1 MGEGGHGARSVGMCC
16 ALPNQ
21 ALPALPRSG
30 TWNHL
35 FTTLLSWFWL
45 PQPCSLPGG
54 MEALEEREEVEETAE
69 DAISMNISD
78 SLDDL
83 REVVEEASAT
93 SGEPDFDWSSIDTSH
108 LPSSYKTNSQQ
119 EKELLQLADHFFQQY
134 THLCPERKPLFI
146 HPLNECGVQKFVST
160 TVRPTLL
167 PFPDLYYW
175 SGCASFVCDYL
186 IMEPL
191 KCPITPPSSLYSP
204 TTILK
209 YQRGNCFDFSV
220 LLCSL
225 LIGAG
230 YDAYCVHGYA
240 TLEMCSLDQTQ
251 ELCPLL
257 RKPPEVPEEE
267 DPNKYIIKYPLEPQS
282 KFELQQKAKEEE
294 ETEPVQEEEKEEE
307 EKEEEVVTEV
317 GMPKRDPLHGLRV
330 HAWVLVLPGKR
341 KVPETFFINPFTGN
355 HHSTRDECFLGIES
369 IWNHRNYWVNMQD
382 CSKGCKPE
390 KGEIDM
396 SFEMPLSWVTRIRVS
411 CREYENP
418 FSRGKKVILYD
429 KAKLEK
435 WAAYANGDGLVER
448 LTVYADSERT
458 EELEVKEWF
467 KHREDLLYMR
477 EVNKQTQLITD
488 HFRPGHPL
496 LLKAHSYTSL
506 EPETGHTVEFYHTA
520 RVDGLWKRFEN
531 ATEMTEY
538 FIGREDFL
546 HMRHIEFG
554 EREKEMENAG
564 ITADANPRPIVQI
577 KEYFHRNPEKPA
589 DEDIEERVFMVID
602 DVIQLTYHLE
612 LHDTIASKVVFCRV
626 IGREKREDE
635 IFLSRENTVKY
646 EPWSS
651 EKHKN
656 MLHLY
661 DLLWELRAEQKEL
674 KHHVR
679 DAEAEMLN
687 ILMVREDE
695 EANIKLSVSMYS
707 TAKRGQQQEA
717 TELEEEQ
724 KSSQSSLKDESQHMG
739 GEAESVAHHTATNST
754 V

>member
-1 MGEGGHGARSVGMCC
+1 
-16 ALPNQ
+16 
-21 ALPALPRSG
+21 
-30 TWNHL
+30 
-35 FTTLLSWFWL
+35 
-45 PQPCSLPGG
+45 
-54 MEALEEREEVEETAE
+54 
-69 DAISMNISD
+69 
-78 SLDDL
+78 
-83 REVVEEASAT
+83 
-93 SGEPDFDWSSIDTSH
+93 DFDWSSIDTSH

-134 THLCPERKPLFI
+134 THLCPDRKPLFI

-191 KCPITPPSSLYSP
+191 KCPITLPSSLYSP

-209 YQRGNCFDFSV
+209 YRRGNCFDFTV

-267 DPNKYIIKYPLEPQS
+267 DPNKYRIKYPLDPQS
-282 KFELQQKAKEEE
+282 KFELQQAKKEE
-294 ETEPVQEEEKEEE
+294 ETESAQEEER
-307 EKEEEVVTEV
+307 EEEVEV
-317 GMPKRDPLHGLRV
+317 GMPKQDPLYGLRV

-355 HHSTRDECFLGIES
+355 RHSTTDACFLGIES

-382 CSKGCKPE
+382 CRKGCKDLSFDLSDSLCW
-390 KGEIDM
+390 EIMFSERNEPSQSPTESPKKDADDM
-396 SFEMPLSWVTRIRVS
+396 VS
-411 CREYENP
+411 DPSHTLEQWGPCMEPVGSICLTSLLPTAEYENP

-448 LTVYADSERT
+448 LTVYADSDCT

-506 EPETGHTVEFYHTA
+506 DPETGHTVEFYHTA

-538 FIGREDFL
+538 FVGREDFL

-554 EREKEMENAG
+554 KRDKEMENTG
-564 ITADANPRPIVQI
+564 ITADANPRPIMQI

-589 DEDIEERVFMVID
+589 DEDIEEPIFMVID
-602 DVIQLTYHLE
+602 DIIQLTYHLE

-651 EKHKN
+651 EKHRN

-674 KHHVR
+674 KHQVR
-679 DAEAEMLN
+679 DSEAE
-687 ILMVREDE
+687 V
-695 EANIKLSVSMYS
+695 
-707 TAKRGQQQEA
+707 
-717 TELEEEQ
+717 
-724 KSSQSSLKDESQHMG
+724 
-739 GEAESVAHHTATNST
+739 
-754 V
+754 

>member
-1 MGEGGHGARSVGMCC
+1 LC
-16 ALPNQ
+16 LPCHV
-21 ALPALPRSG
+21 S
-30 TWNHL
+30 
-35 FTTLLSWFWL
+35 
-45 PQPCSLPGG
+45 
-54 MEALEEREEVEETAE
+54 
-69 DAISMNISD
+69 
-78 SLDDL
+78 
-83 REVVEEASAT
+83 
-93 SGEPDFDWSSIDTSH
+93 DFDWSSIDTSH

-160 TVRPTLL
+160 TLRPTLL
-167 PFPDLYYW
+167 PFPDMYYW

-191 KCPITPPSSLYSP
+191 KSPITPPSSLYSP

-209 YQRGNCFDFSV
+209 YQRGNCFDFAV

-267 DPNKYIIKYPLEPQS
+267 DPNKYRIRYPLEPQS
-282 KFELQQKAKEEE
+282 KFELQQKAKKEE
-294 ETEPVQEEEKEEE
+294 ETESAKEEE
-307 EKEEEVVTEV
+307 REEEVVTEV

-330 HAWVLVLPGKR
+330 HAWVLLLPGKR

-355 HHSTRDECFLGIES
+355 DHSTTDECFLGIES
-369 IWNHRNYWVNMQD
+369 IWNHKNYWVNMQD
-382 CSKGCKPE
+382 CRKGCKDLSFDLSDPVCWE
-390 KGEIDM
+390 VMFSESNEPSQLSTESPKKDKNDTEEGETDR
-396 SFEMPLSWVTRIRVS
+396 SFEMPLSWVTQIRVS
-411 CREYENP
+411 LREYENP

-448 LTVYADSERT
+448 LTVYADPDRT

-477 EVNKQTQLITD
+477 EVDKQTQLITD

-496 LLKAHSYTSL
+496 RLKVHSYTSL
-506 EPETGHTVEFYHTA
+506 EPETGHTVEFYHMG
-520 RVDGLWKRFEN
+520 RGDGLWKRFEN
-531 ATEMTEY
+531 ATEMTEH
-538 FIGREDFL
+538 FVGREDFL
-546 HMRHIEFG
+546 HTRHIEFG
-554 EREKEMENAG
+554 ERDKEMENAG

-589 DEDIEERVFMVID
+589 DEDVEERVFMVID
-602 DVIQLTYHLE
+602 DIIQLTYHLE
-612 LHDTIASKVVFCRV
+612 VHDTIASKVVFCRV

-635 IFLSRENTVKY
+635 IVLSRENTVKY
-646 EPWSS
+646 EPWSP

-656 MLHLY
+656 MLYLY
-661 DLLWELRAEQKEL
+661 NLLWVLRAEQKDL

-687 ILMVREDE
+687 ILTVREDE

-707 TAKRGQQQEA
+707 TEK
-717 TELEEEQ
+717 
-724 KSSQSSLKDESQHMG
+724 
-739 GEAESVAHHTATNST
+739 
-754 V
+754 

>member
-1 MGEGGHGARSVGMCC
+1 
-16 ALPNQ
+16 
-21 ALPALPRSG
+21 
-30 TWNHL
+30 
-35 FTTLLSWFWL
+35 
-45 PQPCSLPGG
+45 
-54 MEALEEREEVEETAE
+54 MEALEETEEVEKTPE
-69 DAISMNISD
+69 DEISSNISD
-78 SLDDL
+78 FLDDL
-83 REVVEEASAT
+83 ETDAAEKKASV
-93 SGEPDFDWSSIDTSH
+93 SDDEPDFDWSSIDTSL

-134 THLCPERKPLFI
+134 AHLCPDRKPLFI
-146 HPLNECGVQKFVST
+146 YPVNECGVQKFVST

-167 PFPDLYYW
+167 PFPDMYYW

-191 KCPITPPSSLYSP
+191 KCPLTPPSSLYSP

-209 YQRGNCFDFSV
+209 YQRGNCFDFTV

-267 DPNKYIIKYPLEPQS
+267 DPNKYRIKYPLEPQS
-282 KFELQQKAKEEE
+282 KFLLQQQAKKEE
-294 ETEPVQEEEKEEE
+294 ETESAEKEES
-307 EKEEEVVTEV
+307 EEEVLMEV
-317 GMPKRDPLHGLRV
+317 GKPKRDPLHGLRV
-330 HAWVLVLPGKR
+330 HAWVLVLSGKR

-355 HHSTRDECFLGIES
+355 HHSTMDECFLGIES

-382 CSKGCKPE
+382 CRKGCKDLSFDLSDSFCWEIMLSESNEPSQLPTESPKEDTDDMQE

-396 SFEMPLSWVTRIRVS
+396 SFEMPLSWVAQIRVS
-411 CREYENP
+411 CTEYENP
-418 FSRGKKVILYD
+418 FSQGKKVILYD

-435 WAAYANGDGLVER
+435 WAAYANRDGLVER
-448 LTVYADSERT
+448 LTVYADSDRT

-488 HFRPGHPL
+488 HFSPGHPL

-506 EPETGHTVEFYHTA
+506 EPETGHTVEFYHMA
-520 RVDGLWKRFEN
+520 RVDGLCKRFEN

-538 FIGREDFL
+538 FVGREDFL

-554 EREKEMENAG
+554 ERDKKTEKAG
-564 ITADANPRPIVQI
+564 IAADANPRPIVQI

-589 DEDIEERVFMVID
+589 DEDIEERIFMVID
-602 DVIQLTYHLE
+602 DIIQLTYHLE

-646 EPWSS
+646 QPWSS

-661 DLLWELRAEQKEL
+661 NLLWELRAEQKEL
-674 KHHVR
+674 KQQVR
-679 DAEAEMLN
+679 DSEAEMLN
-687 ILMVREDE
+687 ILMVREGE
-695 EANIKLSVSMYS
+695 EASIKLTVPMFNI
-707 TAKRGQQQEA
+707 AKRGQRCEA
-717 TELEEEQ
+717 MVLEEEQ
-724 KSSQSSLKDESQHMG
+724 KSSHSSLENKSQRIGREDESL
-739 GEAESVAHHTATNST
+739 AHHTATNST
-754 V
+754 L

>member
-1 MGEGGHGARSVGMCC
+1 M
-16 ALPNQ
+16 
-21 ALPALPRSG
+21 
-30 TWNHL
+30 
-35 FTTLLSWFWL
+35 
-45 PQPCSLPGG
+45 
-54 MEALEEREEVEETAE
+54 
-69 DAISMNISD
+69 
-78 SLDDL
+78 
-83 REVVEEASAT
+83 
-93 SGEPDFDWSSIDTSH
+93 
-108 LPSSYKTNSQQ
+108 
-119 EKELLQLADHFFQQY
+119 
-134 THLCPERKPLFI
+134 
-146 HPLNECGVQKFVST
+146 
-160 TVRPTLL
+160 
-167 PFPDLYYW
+167 YYW

-191 KCPITPPSSLYSP
+191 KCPLTPPSSLYSP

-209 YQRGNCFDFSV
+209 YQRGNCFDFTV

-267 DPNKYIIKYPLEPQS
+267 DPNKYRIKYPLEPQS
-282 KFELQQKAKEEE
+282 KFLLQQQAKKEE
-294 ETEPVQEEEKEEE
+294 ETESAEKEES
-307 EKEEEVVTEV
+307 EEEVLMEV
-317 GMPKRDPLHGLRV
+317 GKPKRDPLHGLRV
-330 HAWVLVLPGKR
+330 HAWVLVLSGKR

-355 HHSTRDECFLGIES
+355 HHSTMDECFLGIES
-369 IWNHRNYWVNMQD
+369 IWNHRNYWVNLQD
-382 CSKGCKPE
+382 CRKGCKDLSFDLSDSFCWEIMFSESNEPSQLPTESPKEDMDEMQE
-390 KGEIDM
+390 KVEIDM
-396 SFEMPLSWVTRIRVS
+396 SFEMPLSWVARIRVS
-411 CREYENP
+411 CTEYENP
-418 FSRGKKVILYD
+418 FSQGKKVILYD

-435 WAAYANGDGLVER
+435 WAAYANRDGLVER
-448 LTVYADSERT
+448 LTVYADTDRT

-467 KHREDLLYMR
+467 KHRKDLLYMR

-488 HFRPGHPL
+488 HFSPGHPL

-520 RVDGLWKRFEN
+520 RVDGLCKRFEN

-538 FIGREDFL
+538 FVGREDFL

-554 EREKEMENAG
+554 ERDKKTEKAG
-564 ITADANPRPIVQI
+564 IAADANPRPIVQI

-589 DEDIEERVFMVID
+589 DEDIEERIFMVID
-602 DVIQLTYHLE
+602 DIIQLTYHLE

-646 EPWSS
+646 QPWSS

-661 DLLWELRAEQKEL
+661 NLLWELRAEQKEL
-674 KHHVR
+674 KQQVR
-679 DAEAEMLN
+679 DSEAEMLN
-687 ILMVREDE
+687 ILMVREGE
-695 EANIKLSVSMYS
+695 EASIKLTVPMSNI
-707 TAKRGQQQEA
+707 AKRGQRCEA
-717 TELEEEQ
+717 MVLEEEQ
-724 KSSQSSLKDESQHMG
+724 KSSHSSLENKSQRIGGEDESL
-739 GEAESVAHHTATNST
+739 AHHTATNST
-754 V
+754 L

>member
-1 MGEGGHGARSVGMCC
+1 
-16 ALPNQ
+16 
-21 ALPALPRSG
+21 
-30 TWNHL
+30 
-35 FTTLLSWFWL
+35 
-45 PQPCSLPGG
+45 

-69 DAISMNISD
+69 DEISLNISD
-78 SLDDL
+78 FFDELG
-83 REVVEEASAT
+83 EAVEEASVT
-93 SGEPDFDWSSIDTSH
+93 SAESDFDWSSIDTSH

-134 THLCPERKPLFI
+134 THLCPDRKPLFI

-160 TVRPTLL
+160 TVKPTLL

-209 YQRGNCFDFSV
+209 YQRGNCFDFAV

-267 DPNKYIIKYPLEPQS
+267 DPNKYRIKYPLDPQS
-282 KFELQQKAKEEE
+282 KFELQQKAKKEE
-294 ETEPVQEEEKEEE
+294 ETESTQEEER
-307 EKEEEVVTEV
+307 EEEVVTEV

-355 HHSTRDECFLGIES
+355 HHSTTDECFLGIES

-382 CSKGCKPE
+382 CRKGCKQE
-390 KGEIDM
+390 KGEIDT
-396 SFEMPLSWVTRIRVS
+396 SFEMPLSWVTQIRVS

-435 WAAYANGDGLVER
+435 WAAFANEDGLVER
-448 LTVYADSERT
+448 LTVYADSDCT

-538 FIGREDFL
+538 FVGREDFL

-554 EREKEMENAG
+554 ERDKEMENGG

-679 DAEAEMLN
+679 DSEAEMLN

-717 TELEEEQ
+717 TVLEEEQ
-724 KSSQSSLKDESQHMG
+724 RSSQSPLENESQG
-739 GEAESVAHHTATNST
+739 GEEAQSLAHHTATSST
-754 V
+754 L

>member
-1 MGEGGHGARSVGMCC
+1 
-16 ALPNQ
+16 
-21 ALPALPRSG
+21 
-30 TWNHL
+30 
-35 FTTLLSWFWL
+35 
-45 PQPCSLPGG
+45 
-54 MEALEEREEVEETAE
+54 MEALEEAEEVGETPEEL
-69 DAISMNISD
+69 ISLSISE
-78 SLDDL
+78 SLDKETD
-83 REVVEEASAT
+83 EAVGET
-93 SGEPDFDWSSIDTSH
+93 SVTSDEYDFDWSSIDTSH
-108 LPSSYKTNSQQ
+108 LPSSYKTNSWQ
-119 EKELLQLADHFFQQY
+119 EEELLQLADHFFQQY
-134 THLCPERKPLFI
+134 THLCPDRKPLFI
-146 HPLNECGVQKFVST
+146 HPVNECGVQKFVST

-167 PFPDLYYW
+167 PYPDLYYW

-251 ELCPLL
+251 DLCPRLW
-257 RKPPEVPEEE
+257 KPPEVPEEE
-267 DPNKYIIKYPLEPQS
+267 DPNKYRIKYPLDPQS

-294 ETEPVQEEEKEEE
+294 TESAQEEER
-307 EKEEEVVTEV
+307 EEEVVTEV
-317 GMPKRDPLHGLRV
+317 GKPKRDPLHGLRV
-330 HAWVLVLPGKR
+330 HAWVLVLSGKR

-355 HHSTRDECFLGIES
+355 PHSTTDECFLGIES

-382 CSKGCKPE
+382 CRNGCKDLSFDLSDSISWEMMFSESNEPSQLPTESPKKDTKNTQE

-396 SFEMPLSWVTRIRVS
+396 SFEMPLSWVARISVS

-418 FSRGKKVILYD
+418 FSRGKKVVLYD

-435 WAAYANGDGLVER
+435 WAAYANEDGLVER
-448 LTVYADSERT
+448 LTVYADSDRT
-458 EELEVKEWF
+458 EVLEIKKWF
-467 KHREDLLYMR
+467 KHREDLLYLR

-488 HFRPGHPL
+488 HFGPGHPL

-520 RVDGLWKRFEN
+520 RVDGLWKRCEN

-538 FIGREDFL
+538 FMGREDFL
-546 HMRHIEFG
+546 HTRHIEFG
-554 EREKEMENAG
+554 KRDKKMEKAG

-635 IFLSRENTVKY
+635 IYLSRENTVKY
-646 EPWSS
+646 QPWSS

-661 DLLWELRAEQKEL
+661 DLLWELRAEQKDL
-674 KHHVR
+674 KQQVR
-679 DAEAEMLN
+679 DSEAEMLN

-695 EANIKLSVSMYS
+695 EANIKLSVSVYS
-707 TAKRGQQQEA
+707 AAKR
-717 TELEEEQ
+717 EQ
-724 KSSQSSLKDESQHMG
+724 RK
-739 GEAESVAHHTATNST
+739 
-754 V
+754 

>member
-1 MGEGGHGARSVGMCC
+1 
-16 ALPNQ
+16 
-21 ALPALPRSG
+21 
-30 TWNHL
+30 
-35 FTTLLSWFWL
+35 
-45 PQPCSLPGG
+45 
-54 MEALEEREEVEETAE
+54 MEALEEREEVEKTPE
-69 DAISMNISD
+69 DEISSNISD
-78 SLDDL
+78 FLDDL
-83 REVVEEASAT
+83 ETDAAEKKASV
-93 SGEPDFDWSSIDTSH
+93 SNDEPDFDWSCIDTSL

-134 THLCPERKPLFI
+134 SHLCPERKPLFI
-146 HPLNECGVQKFVST
+146 YPVNECGVQKFVST

-167 PFPDLYYW
+167 PFPDMYYW

-191 KCPITPPSSLYSP
+191 KCPLTPPSSLYSP

-209 YQRGNCFDFSV
+209 YQRGNCFDFTV

-257 RKPPEVPEEE
+257 RKPPEGPEEE
-267 DPNKYIIKYPLEPQS
+267 DPNKYRIKYPLQPQS
-282 KFELQQKAKEEE
+282 KFLLQQQAKKEE
-294 ETEPVQEEEKEEE
+294 ETESAEKEES
-307 EKEEEVVTEV
+307 EEEVLMEV
-317 GMPKRDPLHGLRV
+317 GKPKRDPLHGLRV
-330 HAWVLVLPGKR
+330 HAWVLVLSGKR

-355 HHSTRDECFLGIES
+355 HHSTMDECFLGIES

-382 CSKGCKPE
+382 CRKGCKDLSFDLSDSFCWEIMFSESNEPSQLPTESPKEDTDDMQE

-396 SFEMPLSWVTRIRVS
+396 SFEMPLSWVARIRVS
-411 CREYENP
+411 CTEYENP
-418 FSRGKKVILYD
+418 FSQGKKVILYD

-435 WAAYANGDGLVER
+435 WAAYANRDGLVER
-448 LTVYADSERT
+448 LTVYADSDRT

-467 KHREDLLYMR
+467 KYREDLLYMR

-488 HFRPGHPL
+488 HFSPGHPL

-520 RVDGLWKRFEN
+520 RVDGLCKRFEN

-538 FIGREDFL
+538 FVGREDFL

-554 EREKEMENAG
+554 ERDEKTEKAG
-564 ITADANPRPIVQI
+564 IAADANPRPIVQI

-589 DEDIEERVFMVID
+589 DEDIEERIFMVID
-602 DVIQLTYHLE
+602 DIIQLTYHLE

-646 EPWSS
+646 QPWSS

-661 DLLWELRAEQKEL
+661 NLLWELRAEQKEL
-674 KHHVR
+674 KQQVR
-679 DAEAEMLN
+679 DSEAEMLN
-687 ILMVREDE
+687 ILMVREGE
-695 EANIKLSVSMYS
+695 EASIKLTVPMSNI
-707 TAKRGQQQEA
+707 AKRGQRCEA
-717 TELEEEQ
+717 MALEEEQ
-724 KSSQSSLKDESQHMG
+724 KSSHSSLENKSQRIGGEDESL
-739 GEAESVAHHTATNST
+739 AHRTATNST
-754 V
+754 L

>member
-1 MGEGGHGARSVGMCC
+1 
-16 ALPNQ
+16 
-21 ALPALPRSG
+21 
-30 TWNHL
+30 
-35 FTTLLSWFWL
+35 
-45 PQPCSLPGG
+45 
-54 MEALEEREEVEETAE
+54 MEALEEEEVQTPE
-69 DAISMNISD
+69 DAISLTISD
-78 SLDDL
+78 SLDNLDIS
-83 REVVEEASAT
+83 EAEKQAFFESDE
-93 SGEPDFDWSSIDTSH
+93 SDFDWSSIDTSH
-108 LPSSYKTNSQQ
+108 LPSSYKTNSWQ
-119 EKELLQLADHFFQQY
+119 EEKLLQLADHFFRQY
-134 THLCPERKPLFI
+134 THLCPDRKPLFL
-146 HPLNECGVQKFVST
+146 HPVNECGVQKFVST

-167 PFPDLYYW
+167 PYPDMYYW

-209 YQRGNCFDFSV
+209 YQRGNCFDFAV

-251 ELCPLL
+251 ELCPRL

-267 DPNKYIIKYPLEPQS
+267 DPNKYRIKYPLEPQS
-282 KFELQQKAKEEE
+282 KFELQQKAKEKGTESAQEE
-294 ETEPVQEEEKEEE
+294 ETE
-307 EKEEEVVTEV
+307 EEVVMEV
-317 GMPKRDPLHGLRV
+317 EKPKRDPLHGLRV
-330 HAWVLVLPGKR
+330 HAWVLVLSGKR

-355 HHSTRDECFLGIES
+355 PHSTTDECFLGIES

-382 CSKGCKPE
+382 CRRGCKQE
-390 KGEIDM
+390 KEEIDM
-396 SFEMPLSWVTRIRVS
+396 SFEMPLSWVARIKVS
-411 CREYENP
+411 CR
-418 FSRGKKVILYD
+418 G
-429 KAKLEK
+429 
-435 WAAYANGDGLVER
+435 
-448 LTVYADSERT
+448 T

-538 FIGREDFL
+538 FVGREDFL
-546 HMRHIEFG
+546 HMRHTEFG
-554 EREKEMENAG
+554 EREKKMEKAG
-564 ITADANPRPIVQI
+564 GTAEANSRPIVQI

-589 DEDIEERVFMVID
+589 DEDIEERIFMVID
-602 DVIQLTYHLE
+602 DIIQLTYHLE
-612 LHDTIASKVVFCRV
+612 LDDTIASQVVFCRV
-626 IGREKREDE
+626 IGREKKEDE

-646 EPWSS
+646 QPWSS

-661 DLLWELRAEQKEL
+661 NLLWQLRAEQKDL
-674 KHHVR
+674 KQQVR
-679 DAEAEMLN
+679 DSEAEMLN

-695 EANIKLSVSMYS
+695 EANIKLSVSIYS
-707 TAKRGQQQEA
+707 TAKREQEHEA
-717 TELEEEQ
+717 TVPEEEQ
-724 KSSQSSLKDESQHMG
+724 KSSLEKESQHTG
-739 GEAESVAHHTATNST
+739 GEAESLTHGTTTTST
-754 V
+754 M

>member
-1 MGEGGHGARSVGMCC
+1 
-16 ALPNQ
+16 
-21 ALPALPRSG
+21 
-30 TWNHL
+30 
-35 FTTLLSWFWL
+35 
-45 PQPCSLPGG
+45 
-54 MEALEEREEVEETAE
+54 MEALEEEEVQTPE
-69 DAISMNISD
+69 DAISLTISD
-78 SLDDL
+78 SLDNLDIS
-83 REVVEEASAT
+83 EAEKQAFFESDE
-93 SGEPDFDWSSIDTSH
+93 SDFDWSSIDTSH
-108 LPSSYKTNSQQ
+108 LPSSYKTNSWQ
-119 EKELLQLADHFFQQY
+119 EEKLLQLADHFFRQY
-134 THLCPERKPLFI
+134 THLCPDRKPLFL
-146 HPLNECGVQKFVST
+146 HPVNECGVQKFVST

-167 PFPDLYYW
+167 PYPDMYYW

-209 YQRGNCFDFSV
+209 YQRGNCFDFAV

-251 ELCPLL
+251 ELCPRL

-267 DPNKYIIKYPLEPQS
+267 DPNKYRIKYPLEPQS
-282 KFELQQKAKEEE
+282 KFELQQKAKEKGTESAQEE
-294 ETEPVQEEEKEEE
+294 ETE
-307 EKEEEVVTEV
+307 EEVVMEV
-317 GMPKRDPLHGLRV
+317 EKPKRDPLHGLRV
-330 HAWVLVLPGKR
+330 HAWVLVLSGKR

-355 HHSTRDECFLGIES
+355 PHSTTDECFLGIES

-382 CSKGCKPE
+382 CRRGCKE
-390 KGEIDM
+390 KEEIDM
-396 SFEMPLSWVTRIRVS
+396 SFEMPLSWVARIKVS
-411 CREYENP
+411 CR
-418 FSRGKKVILYD
+418 G
-429 KAKLEK
+429 
-435 WAAYANGDGLVER
+435 
-448 LTVYADSERT
+448 T

-538 FIGREDFL
+538 FVGREDFL
-546 HMRHIEFG
+546 HMRHTEFG
-554 EREKEMENAG
+554 EREKKMEKAG
-564 ITADANPRPIVQI
+564 GTAEANSRPIVQI

-589 DEDIEERVFMVID
+589 DEDIEERIFMVID
-602 DVIQLTYHLE
+602 DIIQLTYHLE
-612 LHDTIASKVVFCRV
+612 LDDTIASQVVFCRV
-626 IGREKREDE
+626 IGREKKEDE

-646 EPWSS
+646 QPWSS

-661 DLLWELRAEQKEL
+661 NLLWQLRAEQKDL
-674 KHHVR
+674 KQQVR
-679 DAEAEMLN
+679 DSEAEMLN

-695 EANIKLSVSMYS
+695 EANIKLSVSIYS
-707 TAKRGQQQEA
+707 TAKREQEHEA
-717 TELEEEQ
+717 TVPEEEQ
-724 KSSQSSLKDESQHMG
+724 KSSLEKESQHTG
-739 GEAESVAHHTATNST
+739 GEAESLTHGTTTTST
-754 V
+754 M

>member
-1 MGEGGHGARSVGMCC
+1 
-16 ALPNQ
+16 
-21 ALPALPRSG
+21 
-30 TWNHL
+30 
-35 FTTLLSWFWL
+35 
-45 PQPCSLPGG
+45 
-54 MEALEEREEVEETAE
+54 MEALEEKEEMQTSE
-69 DAISMNISD
+69 DAISLTTSD
-78 SLDDL
+78 SLDNLDIS
-83 REVVEEASAT
+83 EAEKQAFFESDE
-93 SGEPDFDWSSIDTSH
+93 SEFDWSSIDTSH
-108 LPSSYKTNSQQ
+108 LPSSYKTNSWQ
-119 EKELLQLADHFFQQY
+119 EEKLLQLADHFFRQY
-134 THLCPERKPLFI
+134 SHLCPDRKPLFL
-146 HPLNECGVQKFVST
+146 HPVNECGVQKFVST

-167 PFPDLYYW
+167 PYPDMYYW

-251 ELCPLL
+251 ELCPRL

-267 DPNKYIIKYPLEPQS
+267 DPNKYRIKYPSEPQS
-282 KFELQQKAKEEE
+282 KFELQQKAKEKGTEPEQEE
-294 ETEPVQEEEKEEE
+294 ETE
-307 EKEEEVVTEV
+307 EEVVMEAEK
-317 GMPKRDPLHGLRV
+317 PKRDPLHGLRV
-330 HAWVLVLPGKR
+330 HAWVLVLSGKR

-355 HHSTRDECFLGIES
+355 AHSTTDESFLGIES

-382 CSKGCKPE
+382 CRKGCKDLSFDLSDSFCWEIMFSENNEASQLPTESPKKGTDYME
-390 KGEIDM
+390 KEEIDM
-396 SFEMPLSWVTRIRVS
+396 SFEMPLSWVARIKVS

-418 FSRGKKVILYD
+418 FSRGKKVILYH

-448 LTVYADSERT
+448 LTVYADSDCT

-488 HFRPGHPL
+488 HFRRGHPL
-496 LLKAHSYTSL
+496 LLKAHSYMSL

-538 FIGREDFL
+538 FVGREDFL
-546 HMRHIEFG
+546 HTRHTEFG
-554 EREKEMENAG
+554 EREKKMEKAG
-564 ITADANPRPIVQI
+564 ATAEANSRPIVQI

-589 DEDIEERVFMVID
+589 DEDIEERIFLVID
-602 DVIQLTYHLE
+602 DIIQLTYHLE
-612 LHDTIASKVVFCRV
+612 LDDIIASKVVFCRV

-635 IFLSRENTVKY
+635 ISLSRENTVRY
-646 EPWSS
+646 QPWSS

-656 MLHLY
+656 VLY
-661 DLLWELRAEQKEL
+661 LYNLLRQLRAEQKNL
-674 KHHVR
+674 KQQVR
-679 DAEAEMLN
+679 DSEAEMLN

-695 EANIKLSVSMYS
+695 EANIKLSVSIYS
-707 TAKRGQQQEA
+707 TAKRGEEHEA
-717 TELEEEQ
+717 T
-724 KSSQSSLKDESQHMG
+724 
-739 GEAESVAHHTATNST
+739 V
-754 V
+754 

>member
-1 MGEGGHGARSVGMCC
+1 
-16 ALPNQ
+16 
-21 ALPALPRSG
+21 
-30 TWNHL
+30 
-35 FTTLLSWFWL
+35 
-45 PQPCSLPGG
+45 
-54 MEALEEREEVEETAE
+54 
-69 DAISMNISD
+69 
-78 SLDDL
+78 
-83 REVVEEASAT
+83 
-93 SGEPDFDWSSIDTSH
+93 FDWSSIATSH
-108 LPSSYKTNSQQ
+108 LPSSYKTNSRQ
-119 EKELLQLADHFFQQY
+119 EEELLQLADHFFQQY
-134 THLCPERKPLFI
+134 AHLCPERKPLFI

-167 PFPDLYYW
+167 PYPDMYYW

-191 KCPITPPSSLYSP
+191 QCPITPPSSLYSP

-209 YQRGNCFDFSV
+209 YQRGNCFDFTV

-251 ELCPLL
+251 ELCPRL

-267 DPNKYIIKYPLEPQS
+267 DPNKYRIKYPLEPQS
-282 KFELQQKAKEEE
+282 KFELQQKAKEEKETEPEQEE
-294 ETEPVQEEEKEEE
+294 ETEEE
-307 EKEEEVVTEV
+307 EEEVVMEV
-317 GMPKRDPLHGLRV
+317 GKPKRDPLHGLRV
-330 HAWVLVLPGKR
+330 HAWVLVLSGKR

-355 HHSTRDECFLGIES
+355 PHSTMDECFLGIES

-382 CSKGCKPE
+382 CRKGCKDLSFDLSDPFCWEIMFSESNEPSQLETGSAKEDTDEMVSDPSNTLEQSLLLFQQE
-390 KGEIDM
+390 KEETVM
-396 SFEMPLSWVTRIRVS
+396 RFEMPLSWVDRIRVS

-418 FSRGKKVILYD
+418 FSQGKKVVLYD

-448 LTVYADSERT
+448 LTVYADSDRT

-520 RVDGLWKRFEN
+520 RVDGLWKRFED

-538 FIGREDFL
+538 FVGREDFL
-546 HMRHIEFG
+546 HTRHTDFD
-554 EREKEMENAG
+554 EREKKTEKAG
-564 ITADANPRPIVQI
+564 STADANPRPIVQI

-589 DEDIEERVFMVID
+589 DEDIEERIFMVID
-602 DVIQLTYHLE
+602 DIIQLTYHLE
-612 LHDTIASKVVFCRV
+612 LHDTIASQVVFCRV

-646 EPWSS
+646 QPWSS

-661 DLLWELRAEQKEL
+661 DLLWELREEQKEL
-674 KHHVR
+674 KQQVR
-679 DAEAEMLN
+679 DSEAEMLN
-687 ILMVREDE
+687 ILMVRKDE

-707 TAKRGQQQEA
+707 TAKRGQEHEA
-717 TELEEEQ
+717 T
-724 KSSQSSLKDESQHMG
+724 
-739 GEAESVAHHTATNST
+739 V
-754 V
+754 

>member
-1 MGEGGHGARSVGMCC
+1 
-16 ALPNQ
+16 
-21 ALPALPRSG
+21 
-30 TWNHL
+30 
-35 FTTLLSWFWL
+35 
-45 PQPCSLPGG
+45 
-54 MEALEEREEVEETAE
+54 MEALEETEEVEKTPE
-69 DAISMNISD
+69 DEISSNISD
-78 SLDDL
+78 FLDDL
-83 REVVEEASAT
+83 ETDAAEKKASV
-93 SGEPDFDWSSIDTSH
+93 SNDELDFDWSSIDTSL

-134 THLCPERKPLFI
+134 SHLCPDRKPLFI
-146 HPLNECGVQKFVST
+146 YPVNECGVQKFVST

-167 PFPDLYYW
+167 PFPDMYYW

-191 KCPITPPSSLYSP
+191 KCPLTPPSSLYSP

-209 YQRGNCFDFSV
+209 YQRGNCFDFTV

-267 DPNKYIIKYPLEPQS
+267 DPNKYRIKYPLEPQS
-282 KFELQQKAKEEE
+282 KFLLQQQAKKEE
-294 ETEPVQEEEKEEE
+294 ETESAEKEES
-307 EKEEEVVTEV
+307 EEEVLMEV
-317 GMPKRDPLHGLRV
+317 GKPKRDPLHGLRV
-330 HAWVLVLPGKR
+330 HAWVLVLSGKR

-355 HHSTRDECFLGIES
+355 HHSTMDECFLGIES

-382 CSKGCKPE
+382 CRKGCKDLSFDLSDSFCWEIMLSESNEPSQLPTESPKEDTDDMQE

-396 SFEMPLSWVTRIRVS
+396 SFEMPLSWVAQIRVS
-411 CREYENP
+411 CTEYENP
-418 FSRGKKVILYD
+418 FSQGKKVILYD

-435 WAAYANGDGLVER
+435 WAAYANRDGLVER
-448 LTVYADSERT
+448 LTVYADSDRT

-488 HFRPGHPL
+488 HFSPGHLL

-520 RVDGLWKRFEN
+520 RVDGLCKRFEN

-538 FIGREDFL
+538 FVGREDFL

-554 EREKEMENAG
+554 ERDKKTEKAG
-564 ITADANPRPIVQI
+564 IAADANPRPIVQI

-589 DEDIEERVFMVID
+589 DEDIEERIFMVID
-602 DVIQLTYHLE
+602 DIIQLTYHLE

-635 IFLSRENTVKY
+635 VFLSRENTVKY
-646 EPWSS
+646 QPWSS

-661 DLLWELRAEQKEL
+661 NLLWELRAEQKEL
-674 KHHVR
+674 KQQVR
-679 DAEAEMLN
+679 DSEAEMLH
-687 ILMVREDE
+687 ILMVREGE
-695 EANIKLSVSMYS
+695 EASIKLTVPMSNI
-707 TAKRGQQQEA
+707 AKRGQRCEA
-717 TELEEEQ
+717 MVLEEEQ
-724 KSSQSSLKDESQHMG
+724 KSSHSSLENKSQRIGGEDESL
-739 GEAESVAHHTATNST
+739 AHHTATNST
-754 V
+754 L

>member
-1 MGEGGHGARSVGMCC
+1 
-16 ALPNQ
+16 
-21 ALPALPRSG
+21 
-30 TWNHL
+30 
-35 FTTLLSWFWL
+35 
-45 PQPCSLPGG
+45 
-54 MEALEEREEVEETAE
+54 
-69 DAISMNISD
+69 
-78 SLDDL
+78 
-83 REVVEEASAT
+83 
-93 SGEPDFDWSSIDTSH
+93 FDWSSIDTSH
-108 LPSSYKTNSQQ
+108 LPSSYKTNSSQ
-119 EKELLQLADHFFQQY
+119 EKELLELADHFFQQY
-134 THLCPERKPLFI
+134 THLCPDRKPLFI
-146 HPLNECGVQKFVST
+146 HPVNECGVQKFVST
-160 TVRPTLL
+160 TLRPTLL
-167 PFPDLYYW
+167 PYPELYYW

-191 KCPITPPSSLYSP
+191 KCPITLPSSLYSP
-204 TTILK
+204 TTIVK
-209 YQRGNCFDFSV
+209 YQRGNCFDFTV

-267 DPNKYIIKYPLEPQS
+267 DPNKYRIKYPLEPQS
-282 KFELQQKAKEEE
+282 KFELQQKAKKED
-294 ETEPVQEEEKEEE
+294 ETESAQEEQREEEKI
-307 EKEEEVVTEV
+307 TEV
-317 GMPKRDPLHGLRV
+317 GMPRRDPLHGLRV
-330 HAWVLVLPGKR
+330 HAWVLVLSGKR

-355 HHSTRDECFLGIES
+355 AHSTSDESFLGIES
-369 IWNHRNYWVNMQD
+369 IWNHSNYWVNMQD
-382 CSKGCKPE
+382 CRKGCKDLSFDLSDSFCW
-390 KGEIDM
+390 EIMFSESNETSQLPTESPKKDTDDM
-396 SFEMPLSWVTRIRVS
+396 VS
-411 CREYENP
+411 DPSDALEYIEESVCLTSLLPTAEYENP
-418 FSRGKKVILYD
+418 FSQGKKVILYN

-448 LTVYADSERT
+448 LTVYTDPDCT

-467 KHREDLLYMR
+467 KHREDLLYVR

-520 RVDGLWKRFEN
+520 RVDGLWKRSEN

-538 FIGREDFL
+538 FVGREDFL

-554 EREKEMENAG
+554 ERDNKMEQAG
-564 ITADANPRPIVQI
+564 VTADANRPIVHI

-589 DEDIEERVFMVID
+589 DEDVEERVFMVID
-602 DVIQLTYHLE
+602 DIIQLTYHLE
-612 LHDTIASKVVFCRV
+612 LHDTIASTVVFCRV

-646 EPWSS
+646 QPWSS

-661 DLLWELRAEQKEL
+661 NLLWELRAEQKEL
-674 KHHVR
+674 KQQVR
-679 DAEAEMLN
+679 DSEAE
-687 ILMVREDE
+687 V
-695 EANIKLSVSMYS
+695 
-707 TAKRGQQQEA
+707 
-717 TELEEEQ
+717 
-724 KSSQSSLKDESQHMG
+724 
-739 GEAESVAHHTATNST
+739 
-754 V
+754 

>member
-1 MGEGGHGARSVGMCC
+1 
-16 ALPNQ
+16 
-21 ALPALPRSG
+21 
-30 TWNHL
+30 
-35 FTTLLSWFWL
+35 
-45 PQPCSLPGG
+45 

-69 DAISMNISD
+69 DAMSLNSSD
-78 SLDDL
+78 FLDEL
-83 REVVEEASAT
+83 SKAVEETSVTSA
-93 SGEPDFDWSSIDTSH
+93 EYDFDWSSIDTSH
-108 LPSSYKTNSQQ
+108 LPSSYKTNSRQ

-134 THLCPERKPLFI
+134 SHLCPDRKPLFI

-160 TVRPTLL
+160 TVKPTLL

-209 YQRGNCFDFSV
+209 YQRGNCFDFAV

-225 LIGAG
+225 LTGAG

-240 TLEMCSLDQTQ
+240 TLEMCSLDQTH

-267 DPNKYIIKYPLEPQS
+267 DPNKYRIKYPLDPQS
-282 KFELQQKAKEEE
+282 KFELQQKAKKEE
-294 ETEPVQEEEKEEE
+294 ETESAQEEER
-307 EKEEEVVTEV
+307 EEEVVMEV
-317 GMPKRDPLHGLRV
+317 GMPKQDPLHGLRV

-341 KVPETFFINPFTGN
+341 KVTEAFFINPFTGN
-355 HHSTRDECFLGIES
+355 HHSTTDECFLGIES

-382 CSKGCKPE
+382 CRKGCKDLSFDLSDSICWEIMFPKSNEISQSPTESPNKDTDDMKE

-396 SFEMPLSWVTRIRVS
+396 NFEMPLSWVTQIRISR
-411 CREYENP
+411 REYENP
-418 FSRGKKVILYD
+418 FSQGKKVILYD

-435 WAAYANGDGLVER
+435 WAAYTNEDGLVER
-448 LTVYADSERT
+448 LTVYADSDCT

-477 EVNKQTQLITD
+477 EVNKQTQLTTD
-488 HFRPGHPL
+488 HFRRGHPL

-520 RVDGLWKRFEN
+520 RADGLWKRSEN
-531 ATEMTEY
+531 AAEMTEY
-538 FIGREDFL
+538 FVGREDFL
-546 HMRHIEFG
+546 HTRHIEFG
-554 EREKEMENAG
+554 ERDKEMENAG

-577 KEYFHRNPEKPA
+577 KEHFHRNPEKPA
-589 DEDIEERVFMVID
+589 DEDIEERIFMVID
-602 DVIQLTYHLE
+602 DTIQLTYHLE
-612 LHDTIASKVVFCRV
+612 LHDIIASKVVFCRV
-626 IGREKREDE
+626 VGREKREDE

-656 MLHLY
+656 MLYLY
-661 DLLWELRAEQKEL
+661 DLLWELRAEQKKL

-679 DAEAEMLN
+679 ASEAEMLN

-695 EANIKLSVSMYS
+695 EANVKLSASMYS
-707 TAKRGQQQEA
+707 CAKRGQRQEA
-717 TELEEEQ
+717 TVGKL
-724 KSSQSSLKDESQHMG
+724 H
-739 GEAESVAHHTATNST
+739 
-754 V
+754 

>member
-1 MGEGGHGARSVGMCC
+1 
-16 ALPNQ
+16 
-21 ALPALPRSG
+21 
-30 TWNHL
+30 
-35 FTTLLSWFWL
+35 
-45 PQPCSLPGG
+45 
-54 MEALEEREEVEETAE
+54 MEVLEEREELQLTPE
-69 DAISMNISD
+69 DVLSLIISD
-78 SLDDL
+78 DQETD
-83 REVVEEASAT
+83 EAEEEASV
-93 SGEPDFDWSSIDTSH
+93 SSHEPDFDWSSIDTSH
-108 LPSSYKTNSQQ
+108 LPSSYKTNSWQ
-119 EKELLQLADHFFQQY
+119 EEELLQLADHFLQQY
-134 THLCPERKPLFI
+134 THLCPDRKPLFI
-146 HPLNECGVQKFVST
+146 HPANECGVQKFVST

-167 PFPDLYYW
+167 PYPDMYHW

-209 YQRGNCFDFSV
+209 YQRGNCFDFTV

-240 TLEMCSLDQTQ
+240 TLEMCSLDQTK
-251 ELCPLL
+251 ELCPRL

-267 DPNKYIIKYPLEPQS
+267 DPNKYTIKYPIEPQS
-282 KFELQQKAKEEE
+282 KFVLQQKAKKEKETEPAQEE
-294 ETEPVQEEEKEEE
+294 ETE
-307 EKEEEVVTEV
+307 EEVVMEV
-317 GMPKRDPLHGLRV
+317 EKPKRDPLHGLRV
-330 HAWVLVLPGKR
+330 HAWVLVLSGKR

-355 HHSTRDECFLGIES
+355 PHSTTDECFLGIES

-382 CSKGCKPE
+382 CRKGCKDLSFDLSDPFCWE
-390 KGEIDM
+390 IMFSESNEPSQLPTESPQKDTDDLVSDPSNALEQEEIDM
-396 SFEMPLSWVTRIRVS
+396 SFEMPLSWVARIKVS

-418 FSRGKKVILYD
+418 FSLGKKVILYD

-435 WAAYANGDGLVER
+435 WAAYANSDGLVER
-448 LTVYADSERT
+448 LTVYTDSDYT

-531 ATEMTEY
+531 AAEMTEH
-538 FIGREDFL
+538 FVGREDFL
-546 HMRHIEFG
+546 HTRHTEFG
-554 EREKEMENAG
+554 EREKKMEKAG

-589 DEDIEERVFMVID
+589 DEDIEERIFMVID
-602 DVIQLTYHLE
+602 DIIQLTYHLE
-612 LHDTIASKVVFCRV
+612 LHDTIASKVVFSRV

-646 EPWSS
+646 QPWSS

-661 DLLWELRAEQKEL
+661 NLLWELRAEQKEL
-674 KHHVR
+674 KQQVR
-679 DAEAEMLN
+679 DSEAEMLN

-695 EANIKLSVSMYS
+695 EANIKLSVSVYS
-707 TAKRGQQQEA
+707 IAKRRQDHEA
-717 TELEEEQ
+717 T
-724 KSSQSSLKDESQHMG
+724 
-739 GEAESVAHHTATNST
+739 V
-754 V
+754 

>member
-1 MGEGGHGARSVGMCC
+1 
-16 ALPNQ
+16 
-21 ALPALPRSG
+21 
-30 TWNHL
+30 
-35 FTTLLSWFWL
+35 
-45 PQPCSLPGG
+45 
-54 MEALEEREEVEETAE
+54 MEALEETEEVEKTPE
-69 DAISMNISD
+69 DEISSNISD
-78 SLDDL
+78 FLDDP
-83 REVVEEASAT
+83 ETDAAEKKASV
-93 SGEPDFDWSSIDTSH
+93 SNDEPDFDWSSIDTSL

-134 THLCPERKPLFI
+134 SHLCPDRKPLFI
-146 HPLNECGVQKFVST
+146 YPVNECGVQKFVST

-167 PFPDLYYW
+167 PFPDMYYW

-191 KCPITPPSSLYSP
+191 KCPLTPPSSLYSP

-209 YQRGNCFDFSV
+209 YQRGNCFDFTV

-267 DPNKYIIKYPLEPQS
+267 DPNKYRIKYPLEPQS
-282 KFELQQKAKEEE
+282 KFLLQQQAKKEE
-294 ETEPVQEEEKEEE
+294 ETESAEKEES
-307 EKEEEVVTEV
+307 EEEVLMEV
-317 GMPKRDPLHGLRV
+317 GKPKRDPLHGLRV
-330 HAWVLVLPGKR
+330 HAWVLVLSGKR

-355 HHSTRDECFLGIES
+355 HHSTMDECFLGIES
-369 IWNHRNYWVNMQD
+369 IWNHRNYWVNLQD
-382 CSKGCKPE
+382 CRKGCKDLSFDLSDSFCWEIMFSESNEPSQLPTESPKEDMDEMQE
-390 KGEIDM
+390 KVEIDM
-396 SFEMPLSWVTRIRVS
+396 SFEMPLSWVARIRVS
-411 CREYENP
+411 CTEYENP
-418 FSRGKKVILYD
+418 FSQGKKVILYD

-435 WAAYANGDGLVER
+435 WAAYANRDGLVER
-448 LTVYADSERT
+448 LTVYADTDRT

-467 KHREDLLYMR
+467 KHRKDLLYMR

-488 HFRPGHPL
+488 HFSPGHPL

-520 RVDGLWKRFEN
+520 RVDGLCKRFEN

-538 FIGREDFL
+538 FVGREDFL

-554 EREKEMENAG
+554 ERDKKTEKAG
-564 ITADANPRPIVQI
+564 IAADANPRPIVQI

-589 DEDIEERVFMVID
+589 DEDIEERIFMVID
-602 DVIQLTYHLE
+602 DIIQLTYHLE

-646 EPWSS
+646 QPWSS

-661 DLLWELRAEQKEL
+661 NLLWELRAEQKEL
-674 KHHVR
+674 KQQVR
-679 DAEAEMLN
+679 DSEAEMLN
-687 ILMVREDE
+687 ILMVREGE
-695 EANIKLSVSMYS
+695 EASIKLTVPMSNI
-707 TAKRGQQQEA
+707 AKRGQRCEA
-717 TELEEEQ
+717 MVLEEEQ
-724 KSSQSSLKDESQHMG
+724 KSSHSSLENKSQRIGGEDESL
-739 GEAESVAHHTATNST
+739 AHHTATNST
-754 V
+754 L

>member
-1 MGEGGHGARSVGMCC
+1 VS
-16 ALPNQ
+16 P
-21 ALPALPRSG
+21 
-30 TWNHL
+30 
-35 FTTLLSWFWL
+35 
-45 PQPCSLPGG
+45 
-54 MEALEEREEVEETAE
+54 
-69 DAISMNISD
+69 
-78 SLDDL
+78 
-83 REVVEEASAT
+83 
-93 SGEPDFDWSSIDTSH
+93 FDWSSIDTSH

-119 EKELLQLADHFFQQY
+119 EEELLQLADHFFQQY
-134 THLCPERKPLFI
+134 MHLCPDRKPLFI
-146 HPLNECGVQKFVST
+146 YPVNECGVQKFVST

-251 ELCPLL
+251 EVCPLL

-267 DPNKYIIKYPLEPQS
+267 DPNKYRIRYPLEPQS
-282 KFELQQKAKEEE
+282 TYELQQKAKKEE
-294 ETEPVQEEEKEEE
+294 ETESAQGEEI
-307 EKEEEVVTEV
+307 EEEVEAAK
-317 GMPKRDPLHGLRV
+317 PKRDPLHGLRV

-341 KVPETFFINPFTGN
+341 KVPEPFFINPFTGY
-355 HHSTRDECFLGIES
+355 HHSPTDECFLGIES

-382 CSKGCKPE
+382 CRTGCKDLSFDLSDSICWEIMFSESNEPSQLPTEPPTKGTDDMQE
-390 KGEIDM
+390 KEEIDM
-396 SFEMPLSWVTRIRVS
+396 RFDMPLSWVARIRIS
-411 CREYENP
+411 SREYQNP
-418 FSRGKKVILYD
+418 FSRGKKVSLYD

-435 WAAYANGDGLVER
+435 WAVYANEDGLVER
-448 LTVYADSERT
+448 LTVYADSDRT

-538 FIGREDFL
+538 FVGREDFL

-554 EREKEMENAG
+554 EREKKMEKPG
-564 ITADANPRPIVQI
+564 IRADANPRPIVQI

-589 DEDIEERVFMVID
+589 DEDIEQRIFMVID

-612 LHDTIASKVVFCRV
+612 LHDIIASTVVFCRV

-646 EPWSS
+646 QPWSS

-656 MLHLY
+656 MPYLY
-661 DLLWELRAEQKEL
+661 NLLWELRAEQKDL
-674 KHHVR
+674 KQQVR
-679 DAEAEMLN
+679 DSEAE
-687 ILMVREDE
+687 V
-695 EANIKLSVSMYS
+695 
-707 TAKRGQQQEA
+707 
-717 TELEEEQ
+717 
-724 KSSQSSLKDESQHMG
+724 
-739 GEAESVAHHTATNST
+739 
-754 V
+754 

>member
-1 MGEGGHGARSVGMCC
+1 
-16 ALPNQ
+16 
-21 ALPALPRSG
+21 
-30 TWNHL
+30 
-35 FTTLLSWFWL
+35 
-45 PQPCSLPGG
+45 
-54 MEALEEREEVEETAE
+54 MEALEEKEEVEETPE
-69 DAISMNISD
+69 DAISLDISD
-78 SLDDL
+78 FLDDL
-83 REVVEEASAT
+83 EIDETVENASVT
-93 SGEPDFDWSSIDTSH
+93 SDKSDFDWSSIDTSQ
-108 LPSSYKTNSQQ
+108 LPSSYKTNSWQ
-119 EKELLQLADHFFQQY
+119 EKELLQLADHFSQQY
-134 THLCPERKPLFI
+134 THLCPDRKPLFI
-146 HPLNECGVQKFVST
+146 HPVNECGVQKFVST

-167 PFPDLYYW
+167 PYPDLYYW

-209 YQRGNCFDFSV
+209 YQRGNCFDFTV

-240 TLEMCSLDQTQ
+240 TLEICSLDQTQ
-251 ELCPLL
+251 ELCPRL
-257 RKPPEVPEEE
+257 RKPPEEPEEE
-267 DPNKYIIKYPLEPQS
+267 NPNKYRIKYPLEPQS
-282 KFELQQKAKEEE
+282 NFELQQKAKKEE
-294 ETEPVQEEEKEEE
+294 ETESAQEEETEEQ
-307 EKEEEVVTEV
+307 VATEV
-317 GMPKRDPLHGLRV
+317 GKPKRDPLHGLRV

-355 HHSTRDECFLGIES
+355 HHSTTDECFLGIES

-382 CSKGCKPE
+382 CRNGCKDLSFDLSDSVSW
-390 KGEIDM
+390 EIMFSESNEPSQLPTESPNKDKDDTVSDPSNALEQWGPYM
-396 SFEMPLSWVTRIRVS
+396 SFEMPVSWVAQIRVS
-411 CREYENP
+411 YREYENP
-418 FSRGKKVILYD
+418 FSRGKKEILYNE
-429 KAKLEK
+429 AKLEK

-448 LTVYADSERT
+448 LTVYADSDRT

-477 EVNKQTQLITD
+477 EVNKQTQLTTD

-531 ATEMTEY
+531 ATEMTEH
-538 FIGREDFL
+538 FVGREDFL
-546 HMRHIEFG
+546 HTRHIEFG
-554 EREKEMENAG
+554 ERDKKMEKAG
-564 ITADANPRPIVQI
+564 ITADTSPRPIVQI

-612 LHDTIASKVVFCRV
+612 LQDTIASKVVFCRV

-646 EPWSS
+646 QPWSS

-661 DLLWELRAEQKEL
+661 DLLWELRAEQKDL
-674 KHHVR
+674 KQQVR
-679 DAEAEMLN
+679 DSEAEMLN

-707 TAKRGQQQEA
+707 AAKR
-717 TELEEEQ
+717 EQ
-724 KSSQSSLKDESQHMG
+724 HRE
-739 GEAESVAHHTATNST
+739 
-754 V
+754 

>member
-1 MGEGGHGARSVGMCC
+1 
-16 ALPNQ
+16 
-21 ALPALPRSG
+21 
-30 TWNHL
+30 
-35 FTTLLSWFWL
+35 
-45 PQPCSLPGG
+45 

-69 DAISMNISD
+69 DEISLNISD
-78 SLDDL
+78 FFDELG
-83 REVVEEASAT
+83 EAVEEASVT
-93 SGEPDFDWSSIDTSH
+93 SAESDFDWSSIDTSH

-134 THLCPERKPLFI
+134 THLCPDRKPLFI

-160 TVRPTLL
+160 TVKPTLL

-209 YQRGNCFDFSV
+209 YQRGNCFDFAV

-267 DPNKYIIKYPLEPQS
+267 DPNKYRIKYPLDPQS
-282 KFELQQKAKEEE
+282 KFELQQKAKKEE
-294 ETEPVQEEEKEEE
+294 ETESTQEEER
-307 EKEEEVVTEV
+307 EEEVVTEV

-355 HHSTRDECFLGIES
+355 HHSTTDECFLGIES

-382 CSKGCKPE
+382 CRKGCKE
-390 KGEIDM
+390 KGEIDT
-396 SFEMPLSWVTRIRVS
+396 SFEMPLSWVTQIRVS

-435 WAAYANGDGLVER
+435 WAAFANEDGLVER
-448 LTVYADSERT
+448 LTVYADSDCT

-538 FIGREDFL
+538 FVGREDFL

-554 EREKEMENAG
+554 ERDKEMENGG

-679 DAEAEMLN
+679 DSEAEMLN

-717 TELEEEQ
+717 TVLEEEQ
-724 KSSQSSLKDESQHMG
+724 RSSQSPLENESQG
-739 GEAESVAHHTATNST
+739 GEEAQSLAHHTATSST
-754 V
+754 L

>member
-1 MGEGGHGARSVGMCC
+1 
-16 ALPNQ
+16 
-21 ALPALPRSG
+21 
-30 TWNHL
+30 
-35 FTTLLSWFWL
+35 
-45 PQPCSLPGG
+45 
-54 MEALEEREEVEETAE
+54 
-69 DAISMNISD
+69 
-78 SLDDL
+78 
-83 REVVEEASAT
+83 
-93 SGEPDFDWSSIDTSH
+93 DFDWSSIDTSH

-119 EKELLQLADHFFQQY
+119 ERELLKLADHFFQQY
-134 THLCPERKPLFI
+134 THLCPDRKPLFI

-160 TVRPTLL
+160 TVKPTLL
-167 PFPDLYYW
+167 PYPDMYYW

-204 TTILK
+204 TTIVK

-240 TLEMCSLDQTQ
+240 TLEICSLDQTQ
-251 ELCPLL
+251 ELCPRLW
-257 RKPPEVPEEE
+257 KPPEVPEEE
-267 DPNKYIIKYPLEPQS
+267 DPNKYRIRYPSEPHSQ
-282 KFELQQKAKEEE
+282 FELQQKAKEEE
-294 ETEPVQEEEKEEE
+294 TESTQEEEG
-307 EKEEEVVTEV
+307 EEEVEV
-317 GMPKRDPLHGLRV
+317 EKPKRDPLHGLRV
-330 HAWVLVLPGKR
+330 HAWVLVLSGKR

-355 HHSTRDECFLGIES
+355 QHSPRDECFLGIES
-369 IWNHRNYWVNMQD
+369 IWNHRNYWVNMQE
-382 CSKGCKPE
+382 CRKGCKDLSFDLSDSFCWEVMFSESNKASQMAPESPE
-390 KGEIDM
+390 KDTDDM
-396 SFEMPLSWVTRIRVS
+396 VS
-411 CREYENP
+411 QPSNALEHWGPCVEPSLCLTTLLLTAEYENP

-429 KAKLEK
+429 KAKQEK
-435 WAAYANGDGLVER
+435 WAAYANADGLVER
-448 LTVYADSERT
+448 LTVYTDSDCT

-520 RVDGLWKRFEN
+520 RVDGLWKRCET

-538 FIGREDFL
+538 FVGREDFM
-546 HMRHIEFG
+546 HMRHTEFG
-554 EREKEMENAG
+554 ERDQNMEKAG
-564 ITADANPRPIVQI
+564 GTADANHRPIVKI

-589 DEDIEERVFMVID
+589 DEDVEERTFMVID

-646 EPWSS
+646 QPWSS

-656 MLHLY
+656 MRHLY
-661 DLLWELRAEQKEL
+661 TLLWELR
-674 KHHVR
+674 
-679 DAEAEMLN
+679 
-687 ILMVREDE
+687 
-695 EANIKLSVSMYS
+695 
-707 TAKRGQQQEA
+707 
-717 TELEEEQ
+717 EEQ
-724 KSSQSSLKDESQHMG
+724 KDLKQQVRDS
-739 GEAESVAHHTATNST
+739 EAEV
-754 V
+754 

>member
-1 MGEGGHGARSVGMCC
+1 LC
-16 ALPNQ
+16 LPHHV
-21 ALPALPRSG
+21 S
-30 TWNHL
+30 
-35 FTTLLSWFWL
+35 
-45 PQPCSLPGG
+45 
-54 MEALEEREEVEETAE
+54 
-69 DAISMNISD
+69 
-78 SLDDL
+78 
-83 REVVEEASAT
+83 
-93 SGEPDFDWSSIDTSH
+93 DFDWSSIDTSH

-134 THLCPERKPLFI
+134 THLCPDRKPLFI

-160 TVRPTLL
+160 TVKPTLL

-209 YQRGNCFDFSV
+209 YQRGNCFDFAV

-240 TLEMCSLDQTQ
+240 TLEMCFLDQTQ

-267 DPNKYIIKYPLEPQS
+267 DPNKYRIKYPLDPQS
-282 KFELQQKAKEEE
+282 KFELQQKAKKEE
-294 ETEPVQEEEKEEE
+294 ETESAQEEER
-307 EKEEEVVTEV
+307 EEEVVTEV

-355 HHSTRDECFLGIES
+355 HHSTTDECFLGIES

-382 CSKGCKPE
+382 CRKGCKDLSFDLSDSICWEMMFSESKELSQSPTESPNKDTDDME
-390 KGEIDM
+390 KGEIDT
-396 SFEMPLSWVTRIRVS
+396 SFEMPLSWVTQIRVS

-435 WAAYANGDGLVER
+435 WAAFANEDGLVER
-448 LTVYADSERT
+448 LTVYADSDCT

-538 FIGREDFL
+538 FVGREDFL

-554 EREKEMENAG
+554 ERDKEMENGG

-679 DAEAEMLN
+679 DSEAEMLN

-707 TAKRGQQQEA
+707 TAKRGQQQE
-717 TELEEEQ
+717 
-724 KSSQSSLKDESQHMG
+724 
-739 GEAESVAHHTATNST
+739 
-754 V
+754 

>member
-1 MGEGGHGARSVGMCC
+1 
-16 ALPNQ
+16 
-21 ALPALPRSG
+21 
-30 TWNHL
+30 
-35 FTTLLSWFWL
+35 
-45 PQPCSLPGG
+45 
-54 MEALEEREEVEETAE
+54 MEALQETEEVQKTPD
-69 DAISMNISD
+69 DAISLNISD
-78 SLDDL
+78 SLDD
-83 REVVEEASAT
+83 VETDEAEKKASVA
-93 SGEPDFDWSSIDTSH
+93 SEELAFDWSSIDTSH
-108 LPSSYKTNSQQ
+108 LPSSYKTNSWQ

-134 THLCPERKPLFI
+134 TLLCPDRKPLFI
-146 HPLNECGVQKFVST
+146 HPVNECGVQKFVST

-167 PFPDLYYW
+167 PYPDMYYW

-209 YQRGNCFDFSV
+209 YQRGNCFDFTV

-240 TLEMCSLDQTQ
+240 SLEMCSLDQTQ
-251 ELCPLL
+251 ELCPRL

-267 DPNKYIIKYPLEPQS
+267 DPNKYRIKYPLEPQS
-282 KFELQQKAKEEE
+282 KFELQQKAKEEK
-294 ETEPVQEEEKEEE
+294 ETEPAEEE
-307 EKEEEVVTEV
+307 EREEEVVMEV
-317 GMPKRDPLHGLRV
+317 AKPKRDPLHGLRV
-330 HAWVLVLPGKR
+330 HAWVLVLSGKR

-355 HHSTRDECFLGIES
+355 PHSTTDECFLGIES

-382 CSKGCKPE
+382 CRKGCKDLSFDLSDSFCWEIMFSESNEPSQLPTESPKEDTDNME
-390 KGEIDM
+390 KEEIDM
-396 SFEMPLSWVTRIRVS
+396 SFEMPLSWVARIKVS
-411 CREYENP
+411 GREYENP
-418 FSRGKKVILYD
+418 FSKGKKVILYD

-448 LTVYADSERT
+448 LTVYADSDRT

-477 EVNKQTQLITD
+477 EVNKKTQLITD

-538 FIGREDFL
+538 FVGREDFL
-546 HMRHIEFG
+546 HMRHTEFG
-554 EREKEMENAG
+554 EREKKMEQAG
-564 ITADANPRPIVQI
+564 ITAHANNPRPIVQI

-612 LHDTIASKVVFCRV
+612 LHDTIASQVVFCRV

-646 EPWSS
+646 QPWSS

-661 DLLWELRAEQKEL
+661 NLLWELRAEQKEL
-674 KHHVR
+674 KQQVR
-679 DAEAEMLN
+679 DSEAEMLN

-695 EANIKLSVSMYS
+695 EANIKLSVSVYS
-707 TAKRGQQQEA
+707 TTKRGQEHDA
-717 TELEEEQ
+717 R
-724 KSSQSSLKDESQHMG
+724 
-739 GEAESVAHHTATNST
+739 V
-754 V
+754 